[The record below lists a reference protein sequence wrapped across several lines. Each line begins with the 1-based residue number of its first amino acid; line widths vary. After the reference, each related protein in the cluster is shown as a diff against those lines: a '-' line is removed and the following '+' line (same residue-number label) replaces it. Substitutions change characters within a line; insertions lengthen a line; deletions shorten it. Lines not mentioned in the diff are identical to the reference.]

1 MPRHSLRGDFG
12 KFAKADPTSNFQPAL
27 KAPEAAPAEGKALT
41 RRQKETIFF
50 NELATVCNVSS
61 ALRVSGLASD
71 SRSVYERRRTEPDF
85 RRRWDE
91 AVAEGYALLEL
102 EMLER
107 ARFGSKRPKPETR
120 VEKRLREVPTAVA
133 MQLLR
138 YYHSRVKAAAPA
150 PAAAPRRIS
159 RAQAH
164 AFRRDFS
171 ALLSEYNRRMAAHG

>member
-1 MPRHSLRGDFG
+1 MPNTQPRGKNG
-12 KFAKADPTSNFQPAL
+12 QYLPYAGTDPEPPRAP
-27 KAPEAAPAEGKALT
+27 KVPEAAPDSGRALT
-41 RRQKETIFF
+41 RRQKEAIFF

-61 ALRVSGLASD
+61 ALPVSGLASD

-107 ARFGSKRPKPETR
+107 ERFGSKRPKPQTQ
-120 VEKRLREVPTAVA
+120 VEARLREVPTATA

-138 YYHSRVKAAAPA
+138 YYHSRVKAAP
-150 PAAAPRRIS
+150 PAAVAAPGRIS
-159 RAQAH
+159 RA
-164 AFRRDFS
+164 
-171 ALLSEYNRRMAAHG
+171 